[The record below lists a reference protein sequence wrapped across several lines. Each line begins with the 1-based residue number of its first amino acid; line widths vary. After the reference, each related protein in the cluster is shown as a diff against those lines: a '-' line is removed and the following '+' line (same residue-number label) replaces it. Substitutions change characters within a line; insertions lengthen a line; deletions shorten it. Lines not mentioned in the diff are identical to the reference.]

1 MTASDPHKRLA
12 QARARLILD
21 RPFLGS
27 LVLQLPL
34 IESGAWCRT
43 TATDAKN
50 LYYNPNYI
58 GRLTGEEVQSVL
70 CHEALHCALLHLS
83 RRHRRSRARWDA
95 ACDYAVNHLLTVE
108 GLMLPQGALYEP
120 KFAGMAA
127 EEIYPCLDEME
138 DLRTQDLH
146 LHDDRPDAHDSEAA
160 GRPRLSAME
169 RDALTATWQAR
180 TARALDAARQ
190 AGHLPEGLERHIT
203 PQLAPR
209 LPWRRLLA
217 RYASALARDDYSYQR
232 PSARRE
238 GPAIYPSLRGHEIS
252 LVAALDTSGSISDS
266 EMGEFASEINAIKG
280 MLRARITLLACDQQ
294 LSPDSPKIFEAWEPL
309 EPPAAT
315 TGGGG
320 TTFGP
325 VFDWIAR
332 QDRNPDLLLY
342 FTDAC
347 GRYPDAPPSYPVLWL
362 VKGNATV
369 PWGERIQLN

>member
-1 MTASDPHKRLA
+1 MAESDSHKQLA
-12 QARARLILD
+12 RARARLILD

-27 LVLQLPL
+27 LVLQLPM

-43 TATDAKN
+43 TATDAKH
-50 LYYNPNYI
+50 LYYNPDYI
-58 GRLTGEEVQSVL
+58 GRLTGEEIQSVL
-70 CHEALHCALLHLS
+70 CHEALHCALLHLGR
-83 RRHRRSRARWDA
+83 RRHRSRARWDA
-95 ACDYAVNHLLTVE
+95 ACDYAVNHLLVAE

-146 LHDDRPDAHDSEAA
+146 LHDDRPDAHDGAA
-160 GRPRLSAME
+160 ARRPRLTAME
-169 RDALTATWQAR
+169 RDALAATWQAR

-190 AGHLPEGLERHIT
+190 AGHLPESLERHIA
-203 PQLAPR
+203 PQLTPR
-209 LPWRRLLA
+209 LPWRQLLA
-217 RYASALARDDYSYQR
+217 RHANALARDDYSYQR

-252 LVAALDTSGSISDS
+252 LVAALDTSGSISDA
-266 EMGEFASEINAIKG
+266 EIGEFVGEINAIKG

-294 LSPDSPKIFEAWEPL
+294 LSPDSPQTFEVWEPL

-320 TTFGP
+320 TAFGP
-325 VFDWIAR
+325 VFDWVAR
-332 QDRNPDLLLY
+332 QDRGPDLLLY

-347 GRYPDAPPSYPVLWL
+347 GRCPDAPPPYPVLWL
-362 VKGNATV
+362 VKGNASV

>member
-1 MTASDPHKRLA
+1 MAESGSHKRLA

-34 IESGAWCRT
+34 VKSGAWCRT
-43 TATDAKN
+43 TATDAEH
-50 LYYNPNYI
+50 LYYNPDYI

-70 CHEALHCALLHLS
+70 CHEALHCALLHLH
-83 RRHRRSRARWDA
+83 RRHHRSRARWDA
-95 ACDYAVNHLLTVE
+95 ACDYAVNHLLTAE

-146 LHDDRPDAHDSEAA
+146 LHDDRPDAQDGEAA

-169 RDALTATWQAR
+169 RDALAATWQAR

-190 AGHLPEGLERHIT
+190 AGHLPKGLERHIT
-203 PQLAPR
+203 PQLVPR
-209 LPWRRLLA
+209 LPWRQLLA
-217 RYASALARDDYSYQR
+217 RHASALARDDYSYQR

-252 LVAALDTSGSISDS
+252 LVAALDTSGSISDA
-266 EMGEFASEINAIKG
+266 EIGEFASELNAIKG
-280 MLRARITLLACDQQ
+280 TLRARITLLACDQQ
-294 LSPDSPKIFEAWEPL
+294 LSPDSPRIFEAWEPL
-309 EPPAAT
+309 EPPATA

-320 TTFGP
+320 TAFAP
-325 VFDWIAR
+325 VFDWVAR
-332 QDRNPDLLLY
+332 QDRSPDLLLY

-347 GRYPDAPPSYPVLWL
+347 GRCPEMPPPYPVLWL
-362 VKGNATV
+362 VKGNAEV